1 MTISMYQSSIPV
13 MVRMLGNL
21 RAILEKAT
29 TQAEARKYDVSVLLN
44 SRLFP
49 DMFALTRQVQIATDM
64 AKGCAARLA
73 GQEPPSY
80 SDTET
85 TMSDVLARVDKT
97 IAYLQGFKAEQI
109 DGTEGRAIELKS
121 PRGTMNFNG
130 QQYLL
135 NFVLPNFYFHLT
147 TTYNI
152 LRHNGIEIGKMDF
165 IGQP

>member
-80 SDTET
+80 PDTET

-109 DGTEGRAIELKS
+109 DGSEGRAIELKS